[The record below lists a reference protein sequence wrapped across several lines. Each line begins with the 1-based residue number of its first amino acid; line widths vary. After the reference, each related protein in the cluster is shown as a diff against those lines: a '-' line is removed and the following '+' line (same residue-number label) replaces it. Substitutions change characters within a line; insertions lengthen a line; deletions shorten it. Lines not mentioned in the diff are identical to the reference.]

1 MAFSLS
7 NYTQWRIMD
16 RRLNIKNPTCLLFCP
31 GLTGSL
37 VHSDIGDAHS
47 AEYGE
52 GLEEVFIVGGEGKI
66 LEFVD

>member
-1 MAFSLS
+1 
-7 NYTQWRIMD
+7 MD
-16 RRLNIKNPTCLLFCP
+16 RRLNIRNPTCLLFCP
-31 GLTGSL
+31 CLTGSL

-52 GLEEVFIVGGEGKI
+52 GLEKVFIVGGEGKI